1 MKAQLVKW
9 GNSLAVRIPK
19 AVLEQ
24 AEMGEGDRLKVSV
37 RAGRIAIEKAQPK
50 LTLEKLLV
58 DIRPE
63 NLHGEDDWG
72 GPVGNEVW

>member
-19 AVLEQ
+19 TILEQ
-24 AEMGEGDRLKVSV
+24 AEMDEGEDLIVSV
-37 RAGRIAIEKAQPK
+37 KAGKIAIEKTRPK
-50 LTLEKLLV
+50 LTLEKLLA

-63 NLHGEDDWG
+63 NLHGEQEWG
-72 GPVGNEVW
+72 RPVGNEVW

>member
-1 MKAQLVKW
+1 MKTQLVKW

-19 AVLEQ
+19 AILEE
-24 AEMGEGDRLKVSV
+24 AEMDEGENLNVSV

-50 LTLEKLLV
+50 LTLEKLLAE
-58 DIRPE
+58 IRPE

-72 GPVGNEVW
+72 DPVGNEVW